1 MPRPIRV
8 GRLLSS
14 DQGANNPLTSATRAK
29 LNPLNSSSLT
39 RLGRG
44 RYARSWDTG
53 ALAPSSGWF
62 DLSIQRARATSE
74 GLAAA
79 RQALQ
84 NRAHHSKIN
93 LTALRG
99 PSGRVASRG
108 RGPGRYA
115 AAGTLV
121 SFLVPLAGAGGADG
135 YGARRDDGAAPG
147 GALMEPR

>member
-1 MPRPIRV
+1 MVRAALV
-8 GRLLSS
+8 GSVRQKERRL
-14 DQGANNPLTSATRAK
+14 PTRAK

-44 RYARSWDTG
+44 RYARSRDTG

-84 NRAHHSKIN
+84 NRAHPSKIN

-99 PSGRVASRG
+99 PSGRVAARG
-108 RGPGRYA
+108 RGSGRYA

-135 YGARRDDGAAPG
+135 DGARRDDGAAPG